1 MTHHVQNTTS
11 LCWQIPRNMVGQ
23 KIWVWYCRVTII
35 SCGLGS
41 LGLKTFFLSSLQNPG
56 NPFCSGFP
64 MHGSFWWWSPGF
76 TSDPPVETTWVVLL
90 ALPALDLVSGHGSA
104 WAILNFLSCSMTR
117 PSLSLAALD
126 TPEDTQLLES
136 GEHVLTPLNSSM
148 SVGTPLDLG
157 VNFGSW
163 ACQD

>member
-1 MTHHVQNTTS
+1 MYRIPQVFVDKYQETWSGKRYGFGTVVSPSSAVGLVAWGSRRFS
-11 LCWQIPRNMVGQ
+11 LAAF
-23 KIWVWYCRVTII
+23 KILAIRSVLD
-35 SCGLGS
+35 SPL
-41 LGLKTFFLSSLQNPG
+41 
-56 NPFCSGFP
+56 
-64 MHGSFWWWSPGF
+64 HGSFWWWSPGF